1 MKCRKCGSVI
11 GSIEKG
17 FIQKEI
23 APVKRE
29 EYYRIFAD
37 DKEIEKE
44 KSNNAKRE
52 KLKQIN
58 YMTLEQYKI
67 KYIYKTYKKEKGV
80 YMSLIN
86 QFKSDEKVV
95 RNLSQL
101 SYRLLNF
108 ILYSHLYFAFLITEK
123 SEFNRYKP
131 INLDWL
137 DTLSE
142 CWNALN
148 NELIKEKID
157 SVDKFINFSF
167 IELFPIL
174 NKEKTLE
181 KYEELDDF
189 EKKLEIKIRE
199 IIKKYRDENNKN
211 N

>member
-1 MKCRKCGSVI
+1 LKNKPNEGCYVCFCKKGPYYHSIPSGYGGKKELDMKCRKCGSAI

-80 YMSLIN
+80 YMTLIN

-123 SEFNRYKP
+123 SDFNRYKP
-131 INLDWL
+131 INLD
-137 DTLSE
+137 
-142 CWNALN
+142 
-148 NELIKEKID
+148 
-157 SVDKFINFSF
+157 
-167 IELFPIL
+167 
-174 NKEKTLE
+174 
-181 KYEELDDF
+181 
-189 EKKLEIKIRE
+189 
-199 IIKKYRDENNKN
+199 
-211 N
+211 